1 MLHEKDKEYLQD
13 LLARYEQGTCNEQ
26 EAKFVEQ
33 YFDYLDA
40 WHANRD
46 PFQVSGPESRAQV
59 EAAIREKLFAAI
71 RSPQEETGKLIR
83 WSRFYRMTAAAAV
96 LLIVASLGYWFFTGR
111 QTTPD
116 PVAQEEAVDF
126 RPGSNRAV
134 LSVENGKSIVLD
146 SNSGNIIAEAG
157 LTVTNNNGELSY
169 EGEAGSEQM
178 HTLSVPVGGQ
188 YRLQLPDGSDVWLNS
203 ASSIRYPSAFH
214 GKERIV
220 EVTGEVYFEV
230 AKRAQ
235 QPFKVH
241 MPKGEEVEV
250 LGTHFNINTYEDEPA
265 SVTTLL
271 EGSIQFAT
279 AGKKVLLSPGQQA
292 RSKAAGDVLLLRGV
306 DTDAVIAWKEGY
318 FNFNGADLPTVMR
331 QIARWYNVS
340 VRYEGPVPDMKFSG
354 EIAKSNQA
362 SMVLKMLEAANVK
375 FQIEGNTIIVRQ

>member
-1 MLHEKDKEYLQD
+1 MLHDKDKEYLRD
-13 LLARYEQGTCNEQ
+13 VLARYEQGTCSEQ

-40 WHANRD
+40 LHASRD
-46 PFQVSGPESRAQV
+46 PFQATGPESREQV
-59 EAAIREKLFAAI
+59 EAAIREKLLAAI
-71 RSPQEETGKLIR
+71 RPAEKRTGKLIR
-83 WSRFYRMTAAAAV
+83 WPRWYRITAAAAV
-96 LLIVASLGYWFFTGR
+96 LLIVATVGYWFFTGR
-111 QTTPD
+111 NEARE
-116 PVAQEEAVDF
+116 PVAAVDASDI

-134 LSVENGKSIVLD
+134 LTVENGNSIVLD
-146 SNSGNIIAEAG
+146 SNNGRVIAEAG
-157 LTVTNNNGELSY
+157 LTVTNRNGELSY
-169 EGEAGSEQM
+169 EGEAAGEQM

-241 MPKGEEVEV
+241 LPKGEEIEV

-271 EGSIQFAT
+271 EGSIQFAS

-292 RSKAAGDVLLLRGV
+292 RSKAAGEVLLMRGV

-340 VRYEGPVPDMKFSG
+340 IQYEGKVPDMKFSG

-375 FQIEGNTIIVRQ
+375 FQINGNTIIVRQ